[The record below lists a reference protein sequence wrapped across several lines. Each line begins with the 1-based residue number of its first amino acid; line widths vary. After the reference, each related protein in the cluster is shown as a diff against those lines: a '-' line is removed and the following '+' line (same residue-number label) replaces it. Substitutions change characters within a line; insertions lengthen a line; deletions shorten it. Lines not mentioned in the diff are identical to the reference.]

1 MEVGTTAHQGSPAPQ
16 KQAPNTLDASPV
28 SHRYLSRRS
37 RNIDA
42 LGEAR

>member
-1 MEVGTTAHQGSPAPQ
+1 MEVGTTAHQGTLAPR
-16 KQAPNTLDASPV
+16 KQAPSTLDASPV

-42 LGEAR
+42 LDGAR